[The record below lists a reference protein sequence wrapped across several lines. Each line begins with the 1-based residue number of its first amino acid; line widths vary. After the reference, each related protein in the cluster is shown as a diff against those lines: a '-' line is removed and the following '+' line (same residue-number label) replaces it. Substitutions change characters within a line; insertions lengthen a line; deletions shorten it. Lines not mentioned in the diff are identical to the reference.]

1 MNTNVKVIGLTRLG
15 IKPESTAQETD
26 APYHSAIRAVFECL
40 IRLKT
45 KFDQRYVSVSHSA
58 LITGFLRHRLLKL

>member
-26 APYHSAIRAVFECL
+26 APYHSAICAVDMHNQL
-40 IRLKT
+40 KTMRNQLKT
-45 KFDQRYVSVSHSA
+45 KQTQSRGMLTNKYFILHCR
-58 LITGFLRHRLLKL
+58 